1 MRRKLIDGS
10 VITQNIDLYS
20 PLLNGE
26 AAPNIRLQDGDAIV
40 VMRRDFANDDNY
52 DRNLIARSSLA
63 QPQIRVRVLN
73 YATGGLVTQTLPNG
87 SNFVDVL
94 SGVNPNF
101 TNIRDIALVR
111 FDPEQGKAITQRLN
125 GKKALAGDATQNVPL
140 QDNDVIVIG
149 RNLIGKIT
157 NLINTLTQPFF
168 SIQNF
173 LNFFET
179 FGSSSGGK

>member
-1 MRRKLIDGS
+1 
-10 VITQNIDLYS
+10 
-20 PLLNGE
+20 
-26 AAPNIRLQDGDAIV
+26 
-40 VMRRDFANDDNY
+40 
-52 DRNLIARSSLA
+52 
-63 QPQIRVRVLN
+63 VLN